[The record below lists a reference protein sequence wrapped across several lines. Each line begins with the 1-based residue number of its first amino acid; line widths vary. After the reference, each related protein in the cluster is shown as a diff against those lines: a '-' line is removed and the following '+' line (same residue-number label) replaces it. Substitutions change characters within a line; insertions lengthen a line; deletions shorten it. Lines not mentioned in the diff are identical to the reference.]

1 MRARIG
7 RRYVQALGAG
17 VAVEAIQGELVACE
31 VRARALEADLARL
44 APLPARAGLNREA
57 LRTRL
62 AEWHGLLRQT
72 PAIARQLLRKLLPEP
87 LVLEPILR
95 FRGRAAWAAVLTGV
109 LHSACLVVP
118 PEGTEYLY
126 TVEVREIIKAA

>member
-1 MRARIG
+1 M
-7 RRYVQALGAG
+7 QALGAG
-17 VAVEAIQGELVACE
+17 VAVEEIRAALGACK
-31 VRARALEADLARL
+31 VRERALEADLAQVT
-44 APLPARAGLNREA
+44 PLPARAGLNRAA

-62 AEWHGLLRQT
+62 AEWHGLLRQA

-87 LVLEPILR
+87 LVLEPIPGGVR

-118 PEGTEYLY
+118 PG
-126 TVEVREIIKAA
+126 